1 MTIYLEDESGHR
13 FDFSVREQLDKLVD
27 YVVKRLSC
35 PYEVEI
41 SVLLVEKEEIYRLNK
56 EFRNVERPTD
66 VLSFPMMEYE
76 EPADFTSLTF
86 RQSVTSSPETEELIL
101 GDIVICSPIVC
112 EQAKEYGHSE
122 LREFSFLVVHSLLH
136 LFGYDHMEEE
146 ERLQMEDMQKRIMQE
161 LQINR

>member
-86 RQSVTSSPETEELIL
+86 RQSVTSSPKQRNL
-101 GDIVICSPIVC
+101 
-112 EQAKEYGHSE
+112 Y
-122 LREFSFLVVHSLLH
+122 
-136 LFGYDHMEEE
+136 
-146 ERLQMEDMQKRIMQE
+146 
-161 LQINR
+161 